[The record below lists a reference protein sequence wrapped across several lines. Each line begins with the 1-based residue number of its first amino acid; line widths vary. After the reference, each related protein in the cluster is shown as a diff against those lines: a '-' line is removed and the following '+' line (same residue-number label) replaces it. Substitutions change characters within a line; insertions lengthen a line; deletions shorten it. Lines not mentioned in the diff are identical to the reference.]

1 MLNKDKIL
9 LESLITK
16 YGIGSVNNAINK
28 LNENSNMGIKL
39 SNILKNGVR
48 KKF

>member
-16 YGIGSVNNAINK
+16 YSVKAVEAAISR
-28 LNENSNMGIKL
+28 LHT
-39 SNILKNGVR
+39 
-48 KKF
+48 